1 GRDQHDRHDHGA
13 RDETAQRRPA
23 PGSHEADERGTGQQ
37 GTRDDEQS
45 TDDGR
50 DGDDVERGP
59 RERARA
65 RRQRRG
71 EVLRRLREPGAA
83 DHEDRPRDQHEQR
96 TAPPTR
102 LLGHAGA
109 EEEQRTGPL
118 DEAVPGE
125 RRALAK
131 PRSVPA
137 CVVLDQRAQL
147 VAVPGAPRGRVP
159 PERIAPRAG
168 HDAAPSARRR
178 AAPTR
183 DSVRIS
189 STTADSASDP
199 AAVIRYGRRRSSA
212 GSGSMR
218 PRSSSRVIAP
228 YSAPGPSDTPANASM
243 SLASA

>member
-1 GRDQHDRHDHGA
+1 TTTA
-13 RDETAQRRPA
+13 RVTRPRSDAQPPARTKRTNAGPASRAPVTTSSPPTTAATETTSNAALGSVRAPAGSDAAKCSDDFENPA
-23 PGSHEADERGTGQQ
+23 PPIMKTAHAI
-37 GTRDDEQS
+37 S
-45 TDDGR
+45 TSS
-50 DGDDVERGP
+50 
-59 RERARA
+59 
-65 RRQRRG
+65 
-71 EVLRRLREPGAA
+71 
-83 DHEDRPRDQHEQR
+83 
-96 TAPPTR
+96 APPTR

-125 RRALAK
+125 RHALAK